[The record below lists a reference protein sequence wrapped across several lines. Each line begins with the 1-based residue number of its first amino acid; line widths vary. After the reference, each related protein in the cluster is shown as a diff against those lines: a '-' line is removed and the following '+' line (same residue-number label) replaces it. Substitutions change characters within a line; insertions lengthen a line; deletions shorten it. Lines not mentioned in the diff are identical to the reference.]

1 MRIDKMPAQ
10 VNTPILSKTTGVK
23 PQSESRMEPV
33 VQSDSFNASVKG
45 VSIDDFKEALAVK
58 PKIFPDQDGKEIKT
72 KQYADSYGRVKHL
85 ALQLSSY
92 VYGNSRSQV
101 LNAYKTLFQNMEPD
115 TKFTVVVE
123 SDRDRSD
130 VEKVIKDNNIQN
142 PDRIDFIK
150 PNVGSLTVWARDEM
164 VGMYLPDDPKQ
175 SPALLNQTTLH
186 YWHNN
191 DAKVPPFIAEK
202 HPGIVLDKEPRI
214 VTDGGDTTSNRNESY
229 VGYKSYAAT
238 VDNLHKMTGRDAS
251 AKQKMIA
258 YYENKYGKEVV
269 ESNSDNPFA
278 FRIVPKKYPAD
289 IHKIPFKV
297 ERNPDY
303 KPEEVG
309 PGQVREAQMYED
321 LAKELFEKQFG
332 KPVNVMGMDDPNT
345 AHHEQ
350 PASDHMDMGMTPV
363 DEKTFTLGSPALAQ
377 RIFRSM
383 SPGELEQAESV
394 LSKATGKPID
404 LKKMLSST
412 RIGDSEEDFNAY
424 EKKFQKDGYR
434 VVRLPHAEPGWGS
447 PYISYNNC
455 LMERWDKNGD
465 GTEYRRIFLPIY
477 GIEKLD
483 NYAIKAYEK
492 EGFEVIPMRLD
503 SLATKWGALRCISNW
518 LERSPQG

>member
-1 MRIDKMPAQ
+1 MRIDNLSSQ
-10 VNTPILSKTTGVK
+10 VNTPIHPKTSGAGLK
-23 PQSESRMEPV
+23 KESPV
-33 VQSDSFNASVKG
+33 ESPLQSDSFKSSVKD
-45 VSIDDFKEALAVK
+45 VSIGDFKEALAVK
-58 PKIFPDQDGKEIKT
+58 PRIFPDQDGKEIRT

-101 LNAYKTLFQNMEPD
+101 LNAYKILFQKMEPD

-123 SDRDRSD
+123 SDRDRQD
-130 VEKVIKDNNIQN
+130 VEKIIKDSKIENTE
-142 PDRIDFIK
+142 RIDFIK
-150 PNVGSLTVWARDEM
+150 PNVGSLTVWARDQM
-164 VGMYLPDDPKQ
+164 VGMFLPDDPKQ

-191 DAKVPPFIAEK
+191 DSKVPPFIAEK

-214 VTDGGDTTSNRNESY
+214 VTDGGDTTANRNESY
-229 VGYKSYAAT
+229 VGYASYAAT
-238 VDNLHKMTGRDAS
+238 VNNLHKMTGREPS
-251 AKQKMIA
+251 VKQKMIA
-258 YYENKYGKEVV
+258 YYENKYGKQVV

-278 FRIVPKKYPAD
+278 FRIVPKKYPSE
-289 IHKIPFKV
+289 IHRIPFKV
-297 ERNPDY
+297 EKNPGF
-303 KPEEVG
+303 KPQEVG
-309 PGQVREAQMYED
+309 EGQVREAQMYED
-321 LAKELFEKQFG
+321 LAKELFERQFG
-332 KPVNVMGMDDPNT
+332 KPVNIMGMDDPT
-345 AHHEQ
+345 TPHQEK

-377 RIFRSM
+377 KIFRSM
-383 SPGELEQAESV
+383 NQEELEQAENV
-394 LSKATGKPID
+394 LSQATGKPVD
-404 LKKMLSST
+404 LKRMLGNT
-412 RIGDSEEDFNAY
+412 RINDSEEDFNAY